1 MTAATAAGGNDPT
14 PALPT
19 DDPWRR
25 PDGVTDATVA
35 AAGKVSEALECVER
49 ARGALY
55 DFHQLMG
62 HGDLLLGEAVEALR
76 DAGHSQ
82 LAERV
87 EADLVGRNIIDGRW
101 TFQLVEEFDDTY
113 WSVFRAAERQV
124 RDELVGGRRH
134 LFEAEMKEDRRTH
147 GHPDHRARSVGDTD
161 RG

>member
-1 MTAATAAGGNDPT
+1 MADDTAAGGNDIT
-14 PALPT
+14 PALPA

-25 PDGVTDATVA
+25 PAGVTDATVA
-35 AAGKVSEALECVER
+35 AAGKMSEALECVER

-76 DAGHSQ
+76 DAGHDEQ
-82 LAERV
+82 AGRV
-87 EADLVGRNIIDGRW
+87 EADLVGRNIIEGRW

-113 WSVFRAAERQV
+113 WSVLRATERRL

-134 LFEAEMKEDRRTH
+134 LFEAEIKEGRRTH
-147 GHPDHRARSVGDTD
+147 GHPDHRARPGGDD
-161 RG
+161 D